1 MDTYVFPK
9 IIEKYKGNAF
19 TDALRP
25 LASID
30 ERSGKKLTG

>member
-1 MDTYVFPK
+1 MDTYVFPR

-19 TDALRP
+19 ADSLRP

-30 ERSGKKLTG
+30 ERTDKKLTG